1 MALLG
6 TIRNR
11 FGWVM
16 MGLIFLGMVSFLFM
30 DISPGNQ
37 AASGSSTTVGYVN
50 GEKVSNELVQQYSR
64 EYQGNQL
71 LQEEIHKYVWERIVS
86 EKLLSQK
93 TVEAGI
99 VVTPDEMGD
108 MFLSSDPS
116 LLSPTVVRRL
126 GDQKT
131 RQVNTEQVKDAI
143 KMFHSTSELVK
154 RSNGDKKQ
162 LEQLREQQANWL
174 RLEQSVQMER
184 SQNKYFAA
192 VEKGIYTPT
201 WMVEMERKTQDA
213 SYTFDYVR
221 IPYTDIIKTADV
233 SDKELTDYIA
243 AHPKQYKREA
253 TASIEYLVFQID
265 PTSKDS
271 MEYRTQMEKNATAFS
286 GKKSM
291 ADDSLFINLNDGDFP
306 ADFFEKD
313 QMSEPKAIVDSLF
326 DSEEGTVFGPY
337 IHNGKYRVLK
347 KIVEKKLPDSVNSR
361 HILIRAEN
369 PTDRQAGRILLD
381 SLQKVLET
389 DPTASF
395 DSLALKFSQD
405 GSRTTG
411 GDLGWKAKD
420 GSFVPEFEEYMFFTG
435 EKDSLRLLY
444 TQFGVHLIQIK
455 GYKYENDK
463 LGVRIATIDVDI
475 IPSRKTTEDKQ
486 REVIEFIT
494 NNRSLADMKAS
505 AKKIGLIVNPASSL
519 EQGGYEI
526 TGIGKNTTSADIIR
540 WAHDLETAVGTVT
553 NRPYAVENEELNY
566 REKFVITALS
576 ARTKKGLA
584 SIEDPQVKADVDR
597 IVRNQKKTELVKA
610 KLSTLTSLDAI
621 AGAFGDGLIKE
632 TATSVQ
638 YANGNLGVVGAEPK
652 VVALAAATAVG
663 QTSGAVGGKEGV
675 YVLTMTSKA
684 DAPPI
689 DNVKSARDKVTRRI
703 SQVVSGGVYEGMK
716 ESSQIEDNRAQQY

>member
-11 FGWVM
+11 FGWMM
-16 MGLIFLGMVSFLFM
+16 MGLIFLGMASFLFM

-50 GEKVSNELVQQYSR
+50 GEKVSNTLVQQYSR

-93 TVEAGI
+93 TLEAGI

-108 MFLSSDPS
+108 MFLSSDPT

-126 GDQKT
+126 GDPKT
-131 RQVNTEQVKDAI
+131 RQVNTEQVKQAI
-143 KMFHSTSELVK
+143 EMFHNTSELVK
-154 RSNGDKKQ
+154 RAAGDQNQ
-162 LEQLREQQANWL
+162 LEQLKEQQVNWL
-174 RLEQSVQMER
+174 SLEESVEIER
-184 SQNKYFAA
+184 SQNKYFSA

-221 IPYTDIIKTADV
+221 IPYTDITDKVDV

-253 TASIEYLVFQID
+253 TASIDYVVFQVD
-265 PTSKDS
+265 PTAQDS
-271 MEYRTQMEKNATAFS
+271 ADYRSDMEKNATEFAN
-286 GKKSM
+286 KKTM
-291 ADDSLFINLNDGDFP
+291 EEDSLFVNLNYGEFP
-306 ADFFEKD
+306 ADFFEQDK
-313 QMSEPKAIVDSLF
+313 MSEPKAIVDSLF
-326 DSEEGTVFGPY
+326 NSEEKTVFGPY

-347 KIVEKKLPDSVNSR
+347 KIAEKKLPDSVKSR

-369 PTDRQAGRILLD
+369 PTDGQAARILLD
-381 SLQKVLET
+381 SLKNVLET

-420 GSFVPEFEEYMFFTG
+420 GSFVPQFEEYMFFTG

-444 TQFGVHLIQIK
+444 TQFGVHLMQIT
-455 GYKYENDK
+455 GYKYETDK
-463 LGVRIATIDVDI
+463 VGVRIATIDKDI
-475 IPSRKTTEDKQ
+475 IPSPKTTEDKQ

-494 NNRSLADMKAS
+494 NNRSLAEMKAA
-505 AKKIGLIVNPASSL
+505 AKELGLIVNPASSL
-519 EQGGYEI
+519 EEGGYEI

-540 WAHDLETAVGTVT
+540 WAHNEETAVGEVT
-553 NRPYAVENEELNY
+553 NRPYAVENEELNCT
-566 REKFVITALS
+566 EKFVVTALNAKS
-576 ARTKKGLA
+576 AKGLA
-584 SIEDPQVKADVDR
+584 TIKDPQVKADVDR
-597 IVRNQKKTELVKA
+597 IIRNEKKTEAVKA
-610 KLSTLTSLDAI
+610 KLTSLTSLDAI
-621 AGAFGDGLIKE
+621 AGAFGSGLIKE
-632 TATSVQ
+632 TATNVQ
-638 YANGNLGVVGAEPK
+638 YSSGNLGVIGAEPK
-652 VVALAAATAVG
+652 VVALAAATAAG
-663 QTSGAVGGKEGV
+663 EMSGAVGGKEGV
-675 YVLTMTSKA
+675 YILQMTAKTE
-684 DAPPI
+684 APAI
-689 DNVKSARDKVTRRI
+689 DNVKAARDKVTRRI

-716 ESSQIEDNRAQQY
+716 ESSDIEDNRSQY